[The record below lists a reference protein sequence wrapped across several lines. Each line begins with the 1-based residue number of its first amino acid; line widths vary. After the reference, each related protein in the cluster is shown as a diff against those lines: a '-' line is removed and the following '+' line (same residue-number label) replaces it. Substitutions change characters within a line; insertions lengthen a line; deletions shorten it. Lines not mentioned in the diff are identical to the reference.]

1 MADED
6 NRNEGTNGL
15 CLKRRR
21 FLEGMAASFGGIAFA
36 GMLAPIAFYL
46 APSEHK
52 QSGAGGPMLAA
63 KAEDIKVNE
72 AKAVM
77 FGSVPVLVVHTAA
90 GWVALKATCPHLG
103 CVVKW
108 EAEKQGISC
117 PCHGAVFDTR
127 GQVLSGPS
135 PAPLPQV
142 AIKQVGDKIYIG
154 EA

>member
-1 MADED
+1 MAEDE
-6 NRNEGTNGL
+6 NRSGAGDAL
-15 CLKRRR
+15 CVKRRR
-21 FLEGMAASFGGIAFA
+21 FLEGMAASFGGVAFA

-46 APSEHK
+46 APSEKK
-52 QSGAGGPMLAA
+52 QAGAGGPVLAA

-77 FGSVPVLVVHTAA
+77 MGSVPVLVIHTAA

-108 EAEKQGISC
+108 ESEKQGISC
-117 PCHGAVFDTR
+117 PCHGAIFDTR

-142 AIKQVGDKIYIG
+142 TVKQVGDKIFIG